1 MRSTAAILLILCL
14 HRFSFSFNLNRQGLH
29 GGKSRGNLKA
39 VQMQPGELVQE
50 VFLGNNILGE
60 HEDMIRSIE
69 KLNKNDQY
77 YVDLD
82 KPASMIL
89 VTFFIILKQ
98 ILLAQIIEPGK
109 HVRRKLLYVQKKSEN
124 YLNFHP
130 TNGRTVNVT
139 YCLIVPVV

>member
-1 MRSTAAILLILCL
+1 
-14 HRFSFSFNLNRQGLH
+14 
-29 GGKSRGNLKA
+29 
-39 VQMQPGELVQE
+39 MQPGEIVQE

-89 VTFFIILKQ
+89 VTFCIILKQ

-109 HVRRKLLYVQKKSEN
+109 HVRRKLLYVQKMSEN

-139 YCLIVPVV
+139 YCLIVPVVHF